1 MNSVGCIVIFLI
13 SVILLIPAFYL
24 AFLTAGAVLQ
34 RVFGPAISVAD
45 ANKNELL
52 HSSTGQGGSVG
63 KGEHIAIVVPA
74 HNEELDIASTVESLK
89 KAADANT
96 SIHVVADN
104 CNDATAARAR
114 EAGAVVWER
123 FHDTLR
129 SKGYALEWAIPKVLA
144 WGDENATRIE
154 FVAVVDADASL
165 SENSVPLVRAAFANG
180 SDVLQSEYLLNRG
193 EHMRA
198 RIASIGFAAMNV
210 VRGLGRLWWGGSD
223 TLKGNGMWFRRSILD
238 KYPWRAY
245 SLAEDFEYAIHLIRS
260 GIRIRILPGSIVT
273 GAPARSGK
281 GLQEQRVRW
290 EAGRLALVTQTLPSL
305 AAEFLK
311 KPSLKTLDL
320 FCEIITPPLALV
332 VALYTLA
339 LLWEPTRYVL
349 GLVGFVLLSFHVAAT
364 VPLAKLPLRTFVDLC
379 SVPFYVL
386 WKVALLPLVW
396 ARRRSKTWVRAE
408 R

>member
-1 MNSVGCIVIFLI
+1 MPSIFDFAVAIFSFL
-13 SVILLIPAFYL
+13 LLIPAMYL
-24 AFLTAGAVLQ
+24 AWLSFGSILQ
-34 RVFGPAISVAD
+34 RVFGKTHDSKPASGHV
-45 ANKNELL
+45 
-52 HSSTGQGGSVG
+52 
-63 KGEHIAIVVPA
+63 AIVVPS
-74 HNEELDIASTVESLK
+74 HNEELDIAATVASLK
-89 KAADANT
+89 NAADENT

-114 EAGAVVWER
+114 DAGAIVWER
-123 FHDTLR
+123 SHETLR
-129 SKGYALEWAIPKVLA
+129 SKGYALEWAIPQVMA
-144 WGDENATRIE
+144 WGDAQSCHVA

-165 SENSVPLVRAAFANG
+165 SNNSLPLVRKAFALG
-180 SDVLQSEYLLNRG
+180 ADVLQSEYLLNRG

-223 TLKGNGMWFRRSILD
+223 TLKGNGMWFRREILD

-260 GIRIRILPGSIVT
+260 GVRITILPGSVVT

-290 EAGRLALVTQTLPSL
+290 EAGRLALVTQTLPAIVRDFVRS
-305 AAEFLK
+305 
-311 KPSLKTLDL
+311 PSLRQLDL
-320 FCEIITPPLALV
+320 FCEIVTPPLALV
-332 VALYTLA
+332 VTIYALA
-339 LLWEPTRYVL
+339 LIWEPTRYML
-349 GLVGFVLLSFHVAAT
+349 GLGGLALLTFHVAVT
-364 VPLAKLPLRTFVDLC
+364 IPVAKLPFRTFLDLL
-379 SVPFYVL
+379 SVPFYVC
-386 WKVALLPLVW
+386 WKIALLPLVW